1 MILNASNTVLLQYY
15 EYDKKK
21 KRTIYMFSIIFERI
35 KKNINNDD
43 RPARKSAN
51 DDNNINK

>member
-1 MILNASNTVLLQYY
+1 MLPILYYYNIMNTT
-15 EYDKKK
+15 KK

>member
-21 KRTIYMFSIIFERI
+21 K
-35 KKNINNDD
+35 KNNLYVFNNF
-43 RPARKSAN
+43 
-51 DDNNINK
+51 

>member
-1 MILNASNTVLLQYY
+1 
-15 EYDKKK
+15 
-21 KRTIYMFSIIFERI
+21 MFSIIFERI